1 MVKSKDPEM
10 MSKAI
15 LWRIFPIPHL
25 VFGLLILLVPL
36 VISDIFWLNR
46 VATYLVYGLVALS
59 ISLCWGNCGIL
70 SLGQGAYFG
79 LGAYAMAMS
88 LKLLSPSS
96 EQGSGPPIP
105 DFIFWNVPPGQEPML
120 PWLWIA
126 FQNQWFGVFA
136 AIAVPALVA
145 AILGWFIFSGGVT
158 GVFVSIITLSSVVI
172 LNLIL
177 VDQQAITNGFNGLT
191 DLAFFHVGSFTFDPF
206 SRSVYFLVAGVLLFC
221 LFASNALLNT
231 RMGLIFRAIQA
242 DEVRVSYFKYDVSLY
257 KIAAYVIASAI
268 AGLAGAL
275 YVICAEFANPTLT
288 ELSLSIS
295 FVIWS
300 AVGGRASLLGSTL
313 GGITINLTQSLLSE
327 NELFLNIWQLVI
339 GLLFIII
346 VLFLPNGLTDLV
358 HKTWGLIRRPRANNT
373 QLVVER
379 AEEATSLPQ

>member
-1 MVKSKDPEM
+1 MG
-10 MSKAI
+10 KAI
-15 LWRIFPIPHL
+15 LWRIFPVPHL
-25 VFGLLILLVPL
+25 IFGFLILLVPL
-36 VISDIFWLNR
+36 VMGDDVFWLNR
-46 VATYLVYGLVALS
+46 LATYLVYGMVALS
-59 ISLCWGNCGIL
+59 ISLCWGNSGIL
-70 SLGQGAYFG
+70 SLGQGGFFG

-88 LKLLSPSS
+88 LKLLSPASD
-96 EQGSGPPIP
+96 QGSGLPIP
-105 DFIFWNVPPGQEPML
+105 DFIFWNVPPGQEPTL
-120 PWLWIA
+120 PWLWIP
-126 FQNQWFGVFA
+126 FQSQWFGVFA
-136 AIAVPALVA
+136 AIAVPAILA

-191 DLAFFHVGSFTFDPF
+191 DLAFFQVGSFTFDPF
-206 SRSVYFLVAGVLLFC
+206 SRSVYFLVAGVLLAC

-242 DEVRVSYFKYDVSLY
+242 DERRVSYFKYDVSLY
-257 KIAAYVIASAI
+257 KIAAYVIASAM

-300 AVGGRASLLGSTL
+300 AVGGRTSLLGSTL
-313 GGITINLTQSLLSE
+313 GGISINLTQSLLSE
-327 NELFLNIWQLVI
+327 NELFLNIWQLII
-339 GLLFIII
+339 GLLFIVI

-358 HKTWGLIRRPRANNT
+358 HKIWSLIRRPRVPAT
-373 QLVVER
+373 QLIVKR
-379 AEEATSLPQ
+379 PDKAHSLP